1 MKREREKH
9 ITRLHIIL
17 FALVL
22 TIGIIVIVA
31 VRSGGS
37 KKLARY
43 KKLEKD
49 LKTATVYYFGNK
61 TEEIEKGRRE
71 IVNMKTLVSN
81 GYLQDEITNECLGYT
96 EITNYRDLDGKYNI
110 EYESFIKCGDKY
122 KTEGYEEA
130 LENE

>member
-1 MKREREKH
+1 
-9 ITRLHIIL
+9 
-17 FALVL
+17 
-22 TIGIIVIVA
+22 
-31 VRSGGS
+31 
-37 KKLARY
+37 
-43 KKLEKD
+43 
-49 LKTATVYYFGNK
+49 
-61 TEEIEKGRRE
+61 
-71 IVNMKTLVSN
+71 MKTLVSN